1 VVTECGDAAGLVS
14 PRRGGRA
21 RPARMARVPLGLSLG
36 DVSTRSSDVNEPQI
50 NVDHFYHRPT
60 YHVVGLLPEQSEIPA
75 LSQELASA
83 GVDVSAVEILRGEQ
97 GVRILDAHGRY
108 HGLRARI
115 VRAFQQIGYDENT
128 LAIYD
133 EALGHGELVRRAR
146 PPVTASRRCC
156 IATRFTMWATSG
168 QACSSSSRPEHG
180 LTWVRAGAQPL
191 PGVAPGRVTRQHMVP
206 VIPAVNRR
214 DR

>member
-1 VVTECGDAAGLVS
+1 MTEGGDAAGLVS
-14 PRRGGRA
+14 PPRA
-21 RPARMARVPLGLSLG
+21 AGPDSARVPLGLSPG
-36 DVSTRSSDVNEPQI
+36 DVSTRSSDVNEPQV
-50 NVDHFYHRPT
+50 NVDHFHHRPT
-60 YHVVGLLPEQSEIPA
+60 YHVVGLLPGQSEIPA
-75 LSQELASA
+75 LSRELASA
-83 GVDVSAVEILRGEQ
+83 GVDVSAVEILCGEQ
-97 GVRILDAHGRY
+97 GARILDAHGRY

-146 PPVTASRRCC
+146 PPMTASRRCC

-168 QACSSSSRPEHG
+168 PARSSSSHPEHA
-180 LTWVRAGAQPL
+180 LTWVRAGARPP
-191 PGVAPGRVTRQHMVP
+191 PGLASGRVTWQHMVP
-206 VIPAVNRR
+206 VIPAVNRL